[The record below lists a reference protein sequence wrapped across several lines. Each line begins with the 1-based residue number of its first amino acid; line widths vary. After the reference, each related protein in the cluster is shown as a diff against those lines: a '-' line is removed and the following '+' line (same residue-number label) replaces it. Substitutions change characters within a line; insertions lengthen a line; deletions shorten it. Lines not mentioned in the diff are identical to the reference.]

1 VLAWI
6 ATLRR
11 ERLNSQSN
19 GNYIVL
25 SSLSDGDLFG
35 RILSSGRDSGG
46 HQETSMASHSE
57 HWVWHGI
64 EFTTKRLD
72 KLSSRAKI
80 PPISGKP
87 HFSLARPTV
96 IARVYDFNPA
106 VATPREE
113 KHHE

>member
-1 VLAWI
+1 MASI
-6 ATLRR
+6 ATLSR

-19 GNYIVL
+19 GNHIVL

-35 RILSSGRDSGG
+35 RISSLCGMAVANSGDV
-46 HQETSMASHSE
+46 
-57 HWVWHGI
+57 HWINLECCVRHGI

-96 IARVYDFNPA
+96 IVRVYDFNPA

>member
-1 VLAWI
+1 MASI
-6 ATLRR
+6 ATFSR

-25 SSLSDGDLFG
+25 SGLSDGDLFG
-35 RILSSGRDSGG
+35 RISSSGQDSGG
-46 HQETSMASHSE
+46 HQETSTESHLE
-57 HWVWHGI
+57 HWACDGI

-72 KLSSRAKI
+72 KLSSRSKI

-96 IARVYDFNPA
+96 IVRVYDFNPA

>member
-1 VLAWI
+1 
-6 ATLRR
+6 
-11 ERLNSQSN
+11 
-19 GNYIVL
+19 
-25 SSLSDGDLFG
+25 
-35 RILSSGRDSGG
+35 
-46 HQETSMASHSE
+46 MASHSE